1 MRERELGRARE
12 LIRLEPSELREIVTG
27 ARLSSGAGGPG
38 EAEHDASV
46 VGLEPEPEELEWL
59 DLEAR
64 LLPNLPTERIERVL
78 VLVQEPARQ
87 IPEAGAGIERAPPE
101 QDSPTPVEADAL
113 RPRHG
118 VAVTDEA
125 TGTALG
131 AVLDLLDSLAADGT
145 EAPAVESTH
154 GENHMSPRAA
164 GATQHELSRIG
175 LLATL
180 SGETLARL
188 AQRMTREDIPAGAG
202 VVAEGEEGD
211 RFYVLLSGMLSVSQQ
226 TRGAQ
231 SVLRPGD
238 YFGEVALAMGM
249 PRTASVRAL
258 TPATVAS
265 CDRETFD
272 EFVRPLSASLELA
285 LESPD
290 RVSALVLVGSGLD
303 GHDWSEQV
311 RSFGAS
317 EGAALQRG
325 DLDAAIE
332 LNLRMWLAGPNRS
345 LDEIPAEVREQV
357 AEMQRDAFRLQKG
370 HYDLRADQL
379 DPPASARLGE
389 VRAPTLVVTGEE
401 DVADIHGIADRLV
414 AEISEATR
422 ATIPGAAHLPNLERP
437 DEFDRI
443 VLGFLVEHGV

>member
-1 MRERELGRARE
+1 LQTIRERLVRRAR
-12 LIRLEPSELREIVTG
+12 RG
-27 ARLSSGAGGPG
+27 ARGGA
-38 EAEHDASV
+38 
-46 VGLEPEPEELEWL
+46 
-59 DLEAR
+59 
-64 LLPNLPTERIERVL
+64 
-78 VLVQEPARQ
+78 
-87 IPEAGAGIERAPPE
+87 
-101 QDSPTPVEADAL
+101 
-113 RPRHG
+113 
-118 VAVTDEA
+118 
-125 TGTALG
+125 
-131 AVLDLLDSLAADGT
+131 
-145 EAPAVESTH
+145 
-154 GENHMSPRAA
+154 
-164 GATQHELSRIG
+164 
-175 LLATL
+175 
-180 SGETLARL
+180 
-188 AQRMTREDIPAGAG
+188 
-202 VVAEGEEGD
+202 
-211 RFYVLLSGMLSVSQQ
+211 
-226 TRGAQ
+226 
-231 SVLRPGD
+231 
-238 YFGEVALAMGM
+238 
-249 PRTASVRAL
+249 
-258 TPATVAS
+258 
-265 CDRETFD
+265 
-272 EFVRPLSASLELA
+272 ASLELA